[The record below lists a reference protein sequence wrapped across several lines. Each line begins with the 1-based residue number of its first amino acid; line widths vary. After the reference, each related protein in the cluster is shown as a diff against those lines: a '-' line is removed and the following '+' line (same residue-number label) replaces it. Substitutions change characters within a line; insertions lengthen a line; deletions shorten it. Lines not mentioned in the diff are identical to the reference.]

1 MSRAPQST
9 RQRAVAIAKTAVV
22 GAISFVAVAA
32 MGTTTEGMSAA
43 QELSS
48 PPAGQA
54 RLDKLIARHDCSPTG
69 FGPGVI
75 PGSALVERRDK
86 IRHVSFDHGWAVFNA
101 EKPGTLLAVCRV
113 SI

>member
-1 MSRAPQST
+1 MSRAAQLT
-9 RQRAVAIAKTAVV
+9 RHRAVAVAKAVV
-22 GAISFVAVAA
+22 VGTISVIAVTA
-32 MGTTTEGMSAA
+32 MGTTTEGVSAA

-54 RLDKLIARHDCSPTG
+54 RLDKLIVRHDCSPTG

-75 PGSALVERRDK
+75 PGSALVERRNK
-86 IRHVSFDHGWAVFNA
+86 IRHVSFDHGWAVFNG
-101 EKPGTLLAVCRV
+101 ERPGTLLAVCRG

>member
-1 MSRAPQST
+1 MSRAAQLT
-9 RQRAVAIAKTAVV
+9 RHRAVAVVKAAVV
-22 GAISFVAVAA
+22 GAISFAAITA

-54 RLDKLIARHDCSPTG
+54 RLDKLVARHDCSPTG
-69 FGPGVI
+69 FGPDVI

-86 IRHVSFDHGWAVFNA
+86 IRHVSFDQGWAVFKG
-101 EKPGTLLAVCRV
+101 EKAGTLLAVCRV